1 MVKKIDTYL
10 FPLLE
15 CFNFFECLKSFG
27 VSIQM
32 KATKFFGMALFAFR
46 QFSKTEDLEILL
58 DFLTLDTFG
67 NQRFIRPQRLID
79 YYPYIPA

>member
-1 MVKKIDTYL
+1 
-10 FPLLE
+10 
-15 CFNFFECLKSFG
+15 
-27 VSIQM
+27 M